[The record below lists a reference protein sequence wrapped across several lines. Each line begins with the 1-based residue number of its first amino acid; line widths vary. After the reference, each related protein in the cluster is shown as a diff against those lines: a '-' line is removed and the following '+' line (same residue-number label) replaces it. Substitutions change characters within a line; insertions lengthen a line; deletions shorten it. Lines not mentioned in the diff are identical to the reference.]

1 MTLAQAETVEI
12 EERGHT
18 AMTSVA
24 QSNGSSSAESR
35 RTTRRFKNVL
45 PTPIARAKYI
55 GIAISSF
62 VVVLVVW
69 SIITGL
75 GLVKE
80 MFLPSPLAVLD
91 VLVKTTENGQLWG
104 DMSVSIYRVMVGYLL
119 ASVVALPL
127 GILAGSDPRFEAAI
141 EPFVDFIRYMPVVA
155 FVPLTIL
162 WVGTDDTQKFLI
174 IWLGTFFQ
182 EVLMVAD
189 AVRQVPRSYQNLGAT
204 LGMSRF
210 QILVRIVLPS
220 AMPRIWDTLRICLGW
235 AWTWLVVA
243 ELVAATSGMG
253 YRITQAQR
261 FLATDTIIAYVIVLG
276 VLGLVFDQIMRGVG
290 RRMFRYLKGRS

>member
-1 MTLAQAETVEI
+1 
-12 EERGHT
+12 
-18 AMTSVA
+18 MTSVA
-24 QSNGSSSAESR
+24 QMNGSSSAESR